1 MKRDHDFD
9 LIVIGAGIA
18 GMVSAVTAASLGKRV
33 AVVEKS
39 RVGGNCTNTTC
50 IPSKA
55 LIRLSHAGRE
65 MAHLGR
71 LGLLRLPAGGLEGA
85 RVMPRIREI
94 VRAAYEK
101 DLPETF
107 ERIGIRMISAQARFL
122 DPHRIRAGDK
132 TLSAR
137 TFIIAAGTRPL
148 IPPIPGLDAVETLTN
163 ETLYRLEDLPRSLL
177 ILGGGVDG
185 LEYASAFGRLGVETT
200 VVEMAPRLLPMADG
214 ELVERLLEALR
225 ADGIRLL
232 AGTKAVGLAGRQG
245 RVVLTVERQGGAREE
260 IEAERVLVAAG
271 RKPDLEGLALEKAGV
286 EFNARG
292 IVTDRRLRTSAA
304 HIYACGDIVGAY
316 QLASTAEAHG
326 IVAATNACL
335 PVKRN
340 VDYRNNVT
348 VVFTEP
354 PLAWVGLTEA
364 QARETHGR
372 ALRVYRFP
380 YGTMRRALIDGT
392 GTGAAKFLCDGRGR
406 IAGAHI
412 LGEAAAEVI
421 HEVALIRAMRKPLH
435 AVQVLTHA
443 YPTYAQALVGR
454 ASQLAYLDRMA
465 ANPFVA
471 LALHALPGYAHR
483 IHLARERLA
492 EEHPPEPTEF
502 SSEALPAG
510 GGGCPVE
517 SRPAAPDV
525 LVLDVRGVLD
535 AACEGVL
542 AEAFEAGL
550 DKHRRILLNLSG
562 LSHMDPEGAGAL
574 VANAVRAG
582 AKGAGVAACGLAA
595 PLRDVFRITR
605 LDEIIAVFDSEAQ
618 ALEAAD
624 FSPRRGVFHAPYGGP
639 LQPGWARSVERL
651 STGLIPEEAMDINV
665 RGREP
670 AGPVRGFGR
679 LWDKRY
685 RLRIEGDAPAPR
697 EIVSVWKAEFADF
710 WPAGNRFFPSGGAAI
725 APGTVAV
732 LNLRLPGGLVVAT
745 GLMVLYVA
753 DTAFSFISIEGHV
766 IAGWITFSSFREG
779 DATIVQVHP
788 LFRPSDPLMEFS
800 FRIGAG
806 GEEDRFWHSTLGK
819 LAERLGLRGTVEQR
833 DTLIDGR
840 LQWGEAANILLS
852 APVLSSFY
860 MPLYLMKQAL
870 RR

>member
-1 MKRDHDFD
+1 MKRDHDYD

-39 RVGGNCTNTTC
+39 KIGGSCTNTTC

-55 LIRLSHAGRE
+55 LIRLGHASRE
-65 MAHLGR
+65 MAHLER
-71 LGLLRLPAGGLEGA
+71 LGLLRLPGMGLEGA
-85 RVMPRIREI
+85 RIMPRIRDI
-94 VRAAYEK
+94 VRTAYEK

-107 ERIGIRMISAQARFL
+107 ERIGIRMVGAQATFL
-122 DPHRIRAGDK
+122 DPHRILAGGE
-132 TLSAR
+132 TLSAKK
-137 TFIIAAGTRPL
+137 FIIAAGTIPL
-148 IPPIPGLDAVETLTN
+148 IPDIPGLAGIEFLTN
-163 ETLYRLEDLPRSLL
+163 ETLYRLETLPRSLV

-200 VVEMAPRLLPMADG
+200 IVEMAERLLPTADG
-214 ELVERLLEALR
+214 ELVGRLLELLR

-232 AGTKAVGLAGRQG
+232 AGTRAVKLADRQG
-245 RVVLTVERQGGAREE
+245 RAVLTVERRGGAQEE
-260 IEAERVLVAAG
+260 IEAERVLVAVG

-304 HIYACGDIVGAY
+304 HIYACGDVAGPY
-316 QLASTAEAHG
+316 LLASTAEAHG

-335 PVKRN
+335 PVKRS
-340 VDYRNNVT
+340 VDYRNNVY

-354 PLAWVGLTEA
+354 PLAWVGLTETE
-364 QARETHGR
+364 ARGKHRRGLR
-372 ALRVYRFP
+372 AYRFP
-380 YGTMRRALIDGT
+380 YETMRRALVDGT
-392 GTGAAKFLCDGRGR
+392 GAGMAKFLCDRRGR

-421 HEVALIRAMRKPLH
+421 HEAALVRAMRKPLH
-435 AVQVLTHA
+435 AIQTLTHA

-454 ASQLAYLDRMA
+454 ASQLAFLDRMA
-465 ANPFVA
+465 ENPFVS

-492 EEHPPEPTEF
+492 EAHSPAPSDF
-502 SSEALPAG
+502 SMDAVDAGRRACHLEA
-510 GGGCPVE
+510 
-517 SRPAAPDV
+517 RAAATGV
-525 LVLDVRGVLD
+525 HVLDVRGVLD
-535 AACEGVL
+535 AACEESL
-542 AEAFEAGL
+542 AKAFAEGPG
-550 DKHRRILLNLSG
+550 KPGRILLNLSG

-574 VANAVRAG
+574 VAGIIRARAG
-582 AKGAGVAACGLAA
+582 GTGVAACGLTAA
-595 PLRDVFRITR
+595 LRDVFRLTR
-605 LDEIIAVFDSEAQ
+605 LDEIVALFENEGQ
-618 ALEAAD
+618 ALEAKD
-624 FSPRRGVFHAPYGGP
+624 FPAGEPAFVPPYEGP

-651 STGLIPEEAMDINV
+651 STGLIPAEAMDINV

-685 RLRIEGDAPAPR
+685 RLRIEGEAPSPR
-697 EIVSVWKAEFADF
+697 EIVSLWKAEFPDF
-710 WPAGNRFFPSGGAAI
+710 WPGGNRFFASGGAPI
-725 APGTVAV
+725 VPGTVAV

-766 IAGWITFSSFREG
+766 IAGWITFSCFREG
-779 DATIVQVHP
+779 GATIVQVHP
-788 LFRPSDPLMEFS
+788 LFRPGDPLMELS

-806 GEEDRFWHSTLGK
+806 GQEDRFWHATLGK
-819 LAERLGLRGTVEQR
+819 LAARLGVRGTVEQR
-833 DTLIDGR
+833 DTLVDGGF
-840 LQWGEAANILLS
+840 QWGEAGNIALS
-852 APVLSSFY
+852 APVRSSFY
-860 MPLYLMKQAL
+860 MPFHVMKQAL